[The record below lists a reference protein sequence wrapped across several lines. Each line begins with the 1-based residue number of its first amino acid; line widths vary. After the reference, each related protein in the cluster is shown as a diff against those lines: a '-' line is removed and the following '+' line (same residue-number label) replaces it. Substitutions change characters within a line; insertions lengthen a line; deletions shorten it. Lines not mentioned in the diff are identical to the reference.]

1 MHGFNRANTKLNIG
15 IAADE
20 PKRVKDDIY
29 PLFEWGI
36 TEEQALQYCY
46 KHGFDWGAVQRA
58 HTSLLLDLPATR
70 RARLEAAVS

>member
-1 MHGFNRANTKLNIG
+1 MDLTARTRSSISE

-36 TEEQALQYCY
+36 TEEQALKYCY
-46 KHGFDWGAVQRA
+46 KHGFDWGGCTKSARA
-58 HTSLLLDLPATR
+58 SLVGS
-70 RARLEAAVS
+70 ARCKACEI